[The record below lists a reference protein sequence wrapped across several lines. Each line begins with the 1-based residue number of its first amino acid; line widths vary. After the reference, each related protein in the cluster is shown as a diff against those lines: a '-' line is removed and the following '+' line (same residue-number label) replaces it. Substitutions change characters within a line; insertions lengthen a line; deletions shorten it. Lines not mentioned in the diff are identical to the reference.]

1 MGVMQLTEASRVE
14 CSGKVKYSGI
24 DTGNVSWKNGTL
36 IIQLHNGRW
45 SMNLEYDVSPGNS
58 HKCIALSPG
67 VIKKLICKAQLVI
80 ELQTG
85 SSSMNFHLKPHGPK
99 DEQDMKRVYEKLLN
113 IQKLKDEPGL
123 AKAEV
128 KMTPTKQV
136 ISNYHTDHH
145 ISPDTFTR
153 YSVKPKD
160 RKRSLDNDSDEE
172 GKENRTRNGNEKFL
186 ERAAEKSRLWRS
198 SETTP
203 IKFYGQSST
212 QTTYGTPYS
221 SGRRPGLMPDPTPS
235 KIPRLGNVNYSWMK
249 PKLTA
254 PSDTCQQQ
262 PNFHGFSNL
271 GNTCYMNAILQ
282 SLVNLDTFTTD
293 LLYGNKRILRT
304 LESSSLYKCMVL
316 VFNSRLKNVTDINK
330 REYLRNLK
338 QAISSSA
345 KRFSGYQQHDAHEF
359 LGQLLDQLKEEVTK
373 ISKSTPSPHRDNE
386 ETERTP
392 HECIN
397 PTVQNFEFEVLHGIK
412 CENCGEEVTKE
423 EQFNDLS
430 VDMPRTRDSTN
441 PRSLQ
446 DALELSLRKEN
457 IEYTCEK
464 CNCNKAAVSHKFTK
478 LPRVLVLHL
487 KRYSYNMMMS
497 RQAKAG
503 QNITIPRYL
512 TLQSH
517 CEEET
522 RPPYPTIPPPEPKS
536 LTVPDSPLREK
547 NENTPRRKLDV
558 MNPSAN
564 PSNFR
569 FKKSRALPDFN
580 NDDDP
585 SKASTQQTSTPYKKL
600 KEEPEIITDRKLTL
614 DDDFDDPELAKA
626 LELSLKE
633 ANDRNQ
639 GFLDEVDGMAEDGDL
654 KKVLEMSRNDPEST
668 VTDHDYDKQLGSMT
682 EEEQI
687 ELAMKRS
694 MMEFEMMHDSYT
706 PEDIRKECSSEM
718 MQDSYESQDIRKK
731 YRSAVAEEL
740 FRDDDVR
747 MNGVEDN
754 SVTSKYFRTAH
765 RNNIEDTK
773 MPESSS
779 GIKLENGCS
788 PLKSCENKSTYEL
801 TENSYFHSN
810 SSDVKLS
817 QGKQIS
823 QNFNSN
829 LSDSTIGEEKIQC
842 NGVMFDAD
850 IKSEDEAS
858 NENEVMLIS
867 DNTDSE
873 TDKCSK
879 IKSKN
884 CTQSNSNLNVS
895 DQCMEISD
903 SDSDKQNTNNSNSQD
918 ESRLTN
924 MESKPKLSKDIEN
937 ILMVDEMTSS
947 DIRPL
952 KNVDR
957 PQLGKGISQ
966 EGTDIV
972 DLFCKEED
980 DFLMEQWDKENYN
993 PDGSLMK
1000 ELEEILPR
1008 IDNEK
1013 GELPYSYRLVSV
1025 VNHIGSSSVVGHYV
1039 SDVYD
1044 IKKASWFSCDDSH
1057 VSRTTETDVRTKR
1070 ERSGYIF
1077 FYLNKDI
1084 FDDLKD
1090 HYAVLANKKK

>member
-1 MGVMQLTEASRVE
+1 MQLTEASRVE

-24 DTGNVSWKNGTL
+24 DTGNVMWKNGTL

-85 SSSMNFHLKPHGPK
+85 SSSMNFHLKPHTPK
-99 DEQDMKRVYEKLLN
+99 DDQDMKRVHEKLLN
-113 IQKLKDEPGL
+113 IQKLRDEPGIV
-123 AKAEV
+123 KAEV

-153 YSVKPKD
+153 YSVKSKD
-160 RKRSLDNDSDEE
+160 RKRSLEDDFEE
-172 GKENRTRNGNEKFL
+172 DGKENRARNNSEKFL
-186 ERAAEKSRLWRS
+186 ERAAEKSKMWRS

-203 IKFYGQSST
+203 IKFYGHSST
-212 QTTYGTPYS
+212 QSTYGTPF

-254 PSDTCQQQ
+254 PSDTTQQQ

-304 LESSSLYKCMVL
+304 LESSSLYRCMVL
-316 VFNSRLKNVTDINK
+316 VFNSRLKNVTDISK

-386 ETERTP
+386 ETDRTP
-392 HECIN
+392 HECVN

-412 CENCGEEVTKE
+412 CENCGEQVTKE

-446 DALELSLRKEN
+446 DALELSLRKEK

-464 CNCNKAAVSHKFTK
+464 CNCNKAEVSHKFTK

-487 KRYSYNMMMS
+487 KRYSYNMNMS

-558 MNPSAN
+558 TN
-564 PSNFR
+564 PSNPSSFR
-569 FKKSRALPDFN
+569 FKKSRALSDFN
-580 NDDDP
+580 TDEDP
-585 SKASTQQTSTPYKKL
+585 SKASIQQTSTPFKKL

-654 KKVLEMSRNDPEST
+654 KKVLEMSRNDPESAA
-668 VTDHDYDKQLGSMT
+668 TDHDYDKQLGSMT

-687 ELAMKRS
+687 ELAMRRS

-718 MQDSYESQDIRKK
+718 IQDSYESQEIRKK

-740 FRDDDVR
+740 FRDEGVR
-747 MNGVEDN
+747 TNGVEDN
-754 SVTSKYFRTAH
+754 SVTSKYFRTAQGS
-765 RNNIEDTK
+765 NTGDNK
-773 MPESSS
+773 MMESNS
-779 GIKLENGCS
+779 GIKLNNGCS
-788 PLKSCENKSTYEL
+788 PHKTCENESTYEL

-810 SSDVKLS
+810 SSDAKCS
-817 QGKQIS
+817 RDKQIS
-823 QNFNSN
+823 QNFDSN
-829 LSDSTIGEEKIQC
+829 LSDGTIVEENIQC
-842 NGVMFDAD
+842 NGIRVDANM
-850 IKSEDEAS
+850 KSEDEAS

-903 SDSDKQNTNNSNSQD
+903 SDSEKLNSNNSNSQ
-918 ESRLTN
+918 EGSQLTN

-947 DIRPL
+947 DIKPL
-952 KNVDR
+952 KTVDR
-957 PQLGKGISQ
+957 PQLGKGLSQ
-966 EGTDIV
+966 DGTDIV

-1000 ELEEILPR
+1000 EMEEILPR

-1090 HYAVLANKKK
+1090 HYTIHANKKK